1 MTGMIAARARHQ
13 TAPASTMKS
22 PPKSSA
28 IWGRAGCLGPA
39 LGQRHDHAR
48 SWPAAQCHHRAGL
61 FRDQHSDPLGSGDQR
76 RLLKAHARETGEQAP
91 SIPFLKLF
99 TVFNV
104 DQCENLPEDYAAVTT
119 PPLPNTILPQAVARI
134 VVSGADFRIGGDRAF
149 HVRALDNVQVP
160 PPRAYFD
167 PINGHRTALH
177 KLCHCICLEK
187 RLARDFSGSFGSKSD
202 TCEELVA

>member
-1 MTGMIAARARHQ
+1 M
-13 TAPASTMKS
+13 
-22 PPKSSA
+22 
-28 IWGRAGCLGPA
+28 
-39 LGQRHDHAR
+39 
-48 SWPAAQCHHRAGL
+48 
-61 FRDQHSDPLGSGDQR
+61 
-76 RLLKAHARETGEQAP
+76 P
-91 SIPFLKLF
+91 SIPFLKRF

-149 HVRALDNVQVP
+149 YVRALDYVQVP

-177 KLCHCICLEK
+177 NLCHYIRSEK
-187 RLARDFSGSFGSKSD
+187 RLARDFSGSFGSKSYAR
-202 TCEELVA
+202 EELVAEIGSAFTCAALGITPTVRHSDYIASWSGRDGMGAAKGASSTWAAAAANSKRVSQPSRKVGCKTLRKPALR

>member
-1 MTGMIAARARHQ
+1 MI
-13 TAPASTMKS
+13 SGGF
-22 PPKSSA
+22 SS
-28 IWGRAGCLGPA
+28 
-39 LGQRHDHAR
+39 Q
-48 SWPAAQCHHRAGL
+48 SWL
-61 FRDQHSDPLGSGDQR
+61 IFRQAFSFGSNVRKGAKGTTVVYADR
-76 RLLKAHARETGEQAP
+76 FTPDYAKAHAREIGEQVT
-91 SIPFLKLF
+91 SIPFLKRF

-134 VVSGADFRIGGDRAF
+134 VVSGAEFRIGGDRAF

-202 TCEELVA
+202 TREELVA